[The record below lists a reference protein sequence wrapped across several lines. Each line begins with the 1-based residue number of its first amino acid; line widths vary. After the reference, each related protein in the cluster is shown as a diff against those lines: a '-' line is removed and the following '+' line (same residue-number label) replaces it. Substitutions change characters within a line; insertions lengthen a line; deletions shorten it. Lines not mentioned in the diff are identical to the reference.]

1 MRVGEVVAIPGNVKD
16 ALRNSSSLPVTL
28 AVVTK
33 SELCAFFREL
43 AKRFDPN
50 LRPGTPKTEELQE
63 LFAVAAKYGYWLASP
78 EGNAAIDLRMV

>member
-16 ALRNSSSLPVTL
+16 ALRNSSSLRVTL

-43 AKRFDPN
+43 ATRIYA
-50 LRPGTPKTEELQE
+50 LG
-63 LFAVAAKYGYWLASP
+63 LASP